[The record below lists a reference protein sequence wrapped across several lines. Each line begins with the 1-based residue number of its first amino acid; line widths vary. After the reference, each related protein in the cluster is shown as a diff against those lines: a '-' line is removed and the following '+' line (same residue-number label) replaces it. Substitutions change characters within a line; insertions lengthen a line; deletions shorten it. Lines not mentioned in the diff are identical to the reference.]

1 VSGFRHVAPA
11 GTPIGVATLGRWAA
25 TAATTPDAVDRL
37 AAAVCA
43 RMGVARCAPTVT
55 GRAALV
61 LILRAL
67 ARLGPPDRTEV
78 VIPSYTCYTVA
89 ASVLNAGLRPH
100 VVDIDERTLDF
111 DRASLERVDFR
122 RVLAIVPTNLFGMPS
137 DLPYLD
143 ALARA
148 HGVRLIDDA
157 AQAMGAAV
165 GGRRSGTWGDAGLY
179 SLDKGKNIT
188 AIEGGLAVTRDPDVA
203 AALET
208 EARSLDTPAASHV
221 ARDAAKLLVYAVLL
235 RPWLYWIPNSL
246 PQLQLGTTPY
256 FPVVP
261 MERYNRVL
269 ASMGLVMLDRLEAVN
284 AARVATAA
292 RVAEAA
298 AGAPGLTTVP
308 VVPDG
313 QPVYLRYPLLAD
325 SRERRDLLIERLR
338 ARGIGATGSY
348 PTSIVDIPELSELMA
363 PFRAHCPGGRS
374 MAERI
379 LTLPTHAFVSSRDVS
394 AIHDTLHAPAEARG
408 VTATAAARG
417 GRA

>member
-1 VSGFRHVAPA
+1 MSGFRHVAPA
-11 GTPIGVATLGRWAA
+11 GTPIGPVTLGRWAA
-25 TAATTPDAVDRL
+25 KAATTPDAVDRL

-43 RMGVARCAPTVT
+43 RMDVSLCAPAVT

-67 ARLGPPDRTEV
+67 ARLGPADRTEV

-89 ASVLNAGLRPH
+89 ASVLNAGLQPH

-111 DRASLERVDFR
+111 DRAALERVDFR

-137 DLPYLD
+137 DLPYLS
-143 ALARA
+143 ALTRA
-148 HGVRLIDDA
+148 HGVRLVDDA

-165 GGRRSGTWGDAGLY
+165 GGRLSGTWGDAGLY

-188 AIEGGLAVTRDPDVA
+188 AIEGGLAVTRDPEVA
-203 AALET
+203 AALDT
-208 EARSLDTPAASHV
+208 EARSLETPAASHV
-221 ARDAAKLLVYAVLL
+221 ARDAVKLLAYAALL
-235 RPWLYWIPNSL
+235 RPWLYWIPNSI

-256 FPVVP
+256 LPVIP

-269 ASMGLVMLDRLEAVN
+269 AAMGLVMLDRLEATN

-292 RVAEAA
+292 RVAVAA
-298 AGAPGLTTVP
+298 AGAPGLTAVP
-308 VVPDG
+308 VVAEG
-313 QPVYLRYPLLAD
+313 RPVYLRYPLLAD

-338 ARGIGATGSY
+338 ARGIGATASY
-348 PTSIVDIPELSELMA
+348 PTSIVDIPELAALMA
-363 PFRAHCPGGRS
+363 PFRASCPGGRS

-379 LTLPTHAFVSSRDVS
+379 LTLPTHAYVSSRDLS
-394 AIHDTLHAPAEARG
+394 EIHDTLHAPEPASG
-408 VTATAAARG
+408 VAATAAARG